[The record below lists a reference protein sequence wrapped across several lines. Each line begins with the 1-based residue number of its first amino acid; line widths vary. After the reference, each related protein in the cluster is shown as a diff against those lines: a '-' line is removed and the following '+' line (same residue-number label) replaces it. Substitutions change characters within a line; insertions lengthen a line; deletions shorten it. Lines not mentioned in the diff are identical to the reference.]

1 MKKVFK
7 LSLVLGVALL
17 TMNVNASETDFSLS
31 VKKEQG
37 RIINFEFCESKKLKL
52 SIYDKDDK
60 IIYSENVDSQYSIN
74 RAYDLKNLPE
84 GNYLLEA
91 ESEFK
96 IATYQISVEGT
107 MAILTEKP
115 TSEKFKPVFT
125 EKEDLLKL
133 SFLNLDKSPTFVK
146 IYDQEYNL
154 VYESGKLTDQ
164 NITMLFDIYNRKNE
178 NYTIVVIDNN
188 ITFTKT
194 FDNK

>member
-115 TSEKFKPVFT
+115 ISEKFKPVFT